1 MGRAIQARPKNKP
14 HKIPV
19 KKVTTM
25 LKKII
30 PLFVTFFVLF
40 IATSGT
46 LEAQEDD
53 WKFGAELY
61 FWYGSIGVD
70 SASGGDVDIDAN
82 DLVDALDFGFMTAL
96 GAQKGKWSFLVDV
109 IYLDVSDDSDTG
121 GTVPIGPGI
130 PVGVHSNVKLKSW
143 IVTPSVGYSVI
154 QSDKFKLDILAG
166 ARYLWMEADLELD
179 ISGLPQPRQDKIS
192 DSEDVWDGIIGV
204 KGQVPLGKSWYVPY
218 YLDVGT
224 GNSELTWQAMA
235 GIGYKFNKFDVVVA
249 YRYLYWDFDDGAL
262 FDNMDI
268 NGPLAGVKFVF

>member
-1 MGRAIQARPKNKP
+1 
-14 HKIPV
+14 
-19 KKVTTM
+19 M

-30 PLFVTFFVLF
+30 LLFVSFIVLF

-130 PVGVHSNVKLKSW
+130 PVGIHSNVKLKSW

-166 ARYLWMEADLELD
+166 ARYLWLEADLELD
-179 ISGLPQPRQDKIS
+179 ISGLLQPRQDKIS